1 MTATLIAITHPLCP
15 TGDSPRSS
23 PSGKNNSLFR
33 NSDLSYKR
41 ITPAHERGGSRSSR
55 NAGRDAVDAGG
66 VGARRN
72 RRAGRTVSDGHRAD
86 ERRRRVRQ
94 KRVVLAVVATVKL
107 SRRCVSPTGSGCI
120 VNPPGD
126 GGKTNSSPGRAC
138 HKPSNHCA
146 GKAGRFRL
154 HLCFLCASLR
164 IRSAQRPWVPAGT
177 RSSLRPLSGKGV
189 RRQAKLGQNM
199 PREC

>member
-1 MTATLIAITHPLCP
+1 MASVPP
-15 TGDSPRSS
+15 TKGAVVRRHETRVGMRWTRAASARLRS
-23 PSGKNNSLFR
+23 
-33 NSDLSYKR
+33 
-41 ITPAHERGGSRSSR
+41 
-55 NAGRDAVDAGG
+55 
-66 VGARRN
+66 
-72 RRAGRTVSDGHRAD
+72 RRAGQTVSDGHRAD